1 MLLVHFR
8 AISIGFESPE
18 NQFMPV
24 VQVLSPQKKK
34 YSFALQPVWLKK
46 KRMATA

>member
-1 MLLVHFR
+1 MLSGHFR

-24 VQVLSPQKKK
+24 VQVLSPKKK
-34 YSFALQPVWLKK
+34 IILSHFNQFG
-46 KRMATA
+46 